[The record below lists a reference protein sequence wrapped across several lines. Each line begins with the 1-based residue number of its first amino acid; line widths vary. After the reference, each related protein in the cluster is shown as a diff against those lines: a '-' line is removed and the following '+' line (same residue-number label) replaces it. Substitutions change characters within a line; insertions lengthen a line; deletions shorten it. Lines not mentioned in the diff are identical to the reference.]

1 MPKLGGKAVRAT
13 EWPEGSRSAEIL
25 EAVLMVGNVIGNT
38 VSHEIGHSLG
48 MTFDPRDWE
57 TPMNIFHNPVA
68 QGCIMDSG
76 EDRSFESDGLDLSPG
91 SQITALP
98 SA

>member
-1 MPKLGGKAVRAT
+1 LRA
-13 EWPEGSRSAEIL
+13 AEIR

-76 EDRSFESDGLDLSPG
+76 EDRSFEQRAEIGGVAPARFSDLNRSYLNK
-91 SQITALP
+91 ILP
-98 SA
+98 VEP